1 MSRLKTK
8 RRRQTW
14 RGAFT
19 LLEIIL
25 ALAILAGSLATMG
38 EVVRLAV
45 RNAESARRLTQAELL
60 AVSKLAEITAG
71 VILPDPVEE
80 VPFDREPDWTYSIS
94 TDPTEVGSLV
104 ALRIVVVEQQVTGRP
119 PIEFT
124 LVQWILDPDIEFA
137 GASGSESTTT
147 ASDGDE

>member
-1 MSRLKTK
+1 MSRLKP
-8 RRRQTW
+8 RRRRVL

-60 AVSKLAEITAG
+60 ATSKLSEITAG
-71 VILPDPVEE
+71 ITPAEPVEE
-80 VPFDREPDWTYSIS
+80 ISFQRQPDWMFTIS
-94 TDPTEVGSLV
+94 TSPTEVDGLIAVSV
-104 ALRIVVVEQQVTGRP
+104 NVVERQATGRQ

-124 LVQWILDPDIEFA
+124 LVQWMLDPNIDF
-137 GASGSESTTT
+137 SGSADSESDD
-147 ASDGDE
+147 DG

>member
-1 MSRLKTK
+1 MRKLKIK

-71 VILPDPVEE
+71 ITLPDPVEE
-80 VPFDREPDWTYSIS
+80 VSFDREPDWIYSIS
-94 TDPTEVGSLV
+94 TDPTEVDSLV
-104 ALRIVVVEQQVTGRP
+104 ALRIVVVEQQVTGRS

-124 LVQWILDPDIEFA
+124 LVQWILDPNIEFS
-137 GASGSESTTT
+137 GASGSEI
-147 ASDGDE
+147 ASDE